1 LTRVRHVVRL
11 RKNIKVLNNNS
22 NILLNNELR
31 VVCGG
36 GSVSCTGEFSP
47 NFDPKNM
54 ISTYSKDFLWKKW
67 PKFTRFWDFFF
78 YKSPDFCDNFQQ
90 VAKYIE
96 GFSFFSTFI
105 SIMQPNLAKLFC
117 EWLPLWLHHKI
128 LKRNPGWGWYW
139 DVALTFETC
148 VKHMFLNFKLQLSF

>member
-1 LTRVRHVVRL
+1 METNLKMSPKTCFYTSWNFYVSLNYYFLKYIFLTRVRHVVGL

-22 NILLNNELR
+22 NMLLNNDLR

-36 GSVSCTGEFSP
+36 GSVSCRVEFSP
-47 NFDPKNM
+47 NFDLKNM
-54 ISTYSKDFLWKKW
+54 ISTYSKNFLWKKW
-67 PKFTRFWDFFF
+67 PKFARFWDFFSF
-78 YKSPDFCDNFQQ
+78 KSPDFCDKFQQ

-105 SIMQPNLAKLFC
+105 SIMQPNLANLFC

-128 LKRNPGWGWYW
+128 L
-139 DVALTFETC
+139 
-148 VKHMFLNFKLQLSF
+148 